1 MLVKRFWIAK
11 RHPRLERKIISGR
24 GRGCMYCVALGIC
37 DRLDAVCG
45 ELFYYSNLLDL
56 CQSREYKMGKYMFA
70 YVEEITEN
78 KEIER
83 VNSIQV

>member
-11 RHPRLERKIISGR
+11 RHPKLERKIISGR
-24 GRGCMYCVALGIC
+24 GQGCMYCEALGIC
-37 DRLDAVCG
+37 DRLLAVYR
-45 ELFYYSNLLDL
+45 ELFYYSNLRDL
-56 CQSREYKMGKYMFA
+56 CQSRKYKMGKYMFA
-70 YVEEITEN
+70 YVEKITEN